1 MKIHILLFAL
11 LLISLLSNTTFA
23 ERAMSDTTLTPD
35 FSGGNIYFNIRLNSS
50 SLPINQLPTFVYINL
65 SSSFC
70 IEIGLY
76 NYTGSETERV
86 FRSNPFYFSCWNGYR
101 DCEASGYVNIGVGSM
116 CGLSNLSISAE
127 DWSVFGGDEL
137 ESPSPWQNCT
147 LSRGSSYISLPRI
160 DWSYGNPYAQ
170 IMIVNCSSHFIG
182 FTPTPLNTTLSS
194 LAYTTYN
201 MYSRACWYI
210 DSNKYLNPS
219 GKYYFNQYANTSCN
233 FCITGTSQC
242 SNYDNQTCVSGS
254 YVTTKSCSAGGWS
267 DCGLSGPD
275 QCQSTPIEHNY
286 CYNTST
292 NANCTSTQ
300 VCSCGLTGV
309 GSSFRMVNCTGA
321 PNEVGVCVEKEGS
334 SCTDDNF
341 CQYGLCL
348 SKDTSSGHCAYKCQ
362 SDIDCGNTQ
371 SCASYTDIPFS
382 NFQYTCGELMDE
394 TCGRGNWYQTNYC
407 VGKITLPCYS
417 GEECWSGNC
426 KPNCVGGTDNR
437 CILPSYSCYCTTT
450 ADCPAGKSCVSPS
463 YSGPIGWFMGGYGRK
478 VCTPGKANG
487 QTCSSND
494 QCSSNNCQNGY
505 CCSAG
510 KVCCSLDTQCPSGE
524 VCFTNSAWSALNNYY
539 SCGDKRGASEL
550 CTEDKE
556 CITPPCTLVSWYGSC
571 GGSLQSTAWSYTIT
585 PSTYTSGKLPL
596 NTEMTMKMN
605 YRDLLGATITAA
617 TCTLKRNDILISTA
631 DCSTTFAFNLTRGGI
646 NTFMIYAYKSG
657 YETATGSIITINVY
671 DNSTLIWNGQECS
684 LDDECQSGKCAL
696 IFEGIEKAS
705 SLYQICYTDI
715 ECAYTRGE
723 ECVGLWSDYI
733 VLNSTNQFCETD
745 FQCYQWFGN
754 ALSKCSHTTG
764 KCVFPGTCNP
774 AGGHQ
779 MCCANDAN
787 LCCEP
792 GYELDGSKPCGDY
805 KKCSFDTYTCAIR
818 SLNAGNVCNTTDQC
832 ISGATCQQTYNSSD
846 KVCCWGPKG
855 SDYCANSAHLC
866 PSGFDYNVGNQ
877 AFLCA
882 PLTGGVTPG
891 GQCSSTDQCIT
902 DAGYTLVCNA
912 GKCEV
917 PSCNNGE
924 VSCIFCDPGN
934 GTVLQLTPL
943 ACRVAGYNRTVG
955 CVSSSIGCIVS
966 GGTSGVTPPSVG
978 GYTDIEDVFFQI
990 VTLMQYVI
998 IAVIFFF
1005 ILAVF
1010 VTGLT
1015 VAYGLV
1021 KR

>member
-1 MKIHILLFAL
+1 MKLHIILIAL

-35 FSGGNIYFNIRLNSS
+35 FAGGNIYFNIRLNSS

-65 SSSFC
+65 TSSFC

-170 IMIVNCSSHFIG
+170 IMIVNCSSHFISS
-182 FTPTPLNTTLSS
+182 TPTPLNTTLSS

-201 MYSRACWYI
+201 MYSRACWYV
-210 DSNKYLNPS
+210 DSNTYLNPS

-275 QCQSTPIEHNY
+275 QCQSTPYTYTE
-286 CYNTST
+286 CTSD
-292 NANCTSTQ
+292 ANCTSDQ
-300 VCSCGLTGV
+300 VCSCGTGST
-309 GSSFRMVNCTGA
+309 GQPWGYYNCSTH
-321 PNEVGVCVEKEGS
+321 PSLQPGVCVQKEGK
-334 SCTDDNF
+334 SCSDDSQCIYN
-341 CQYGLCL
+341 LCL
-348 SKDTSSGHCAYKCQ
+348 GKSSGQGTCAYKCSSN
-362 SDIDCGNTQ
+362 SDCPSSQ
-371 SCASYTDIPFS
+371 ACASYTDIPFT
-382 NFQYTCGELMDE
+382 NFQYTCGQYMNE

-407 VGKITLPCYS
+407 VDKLSQFCWS
-417 GEECWSGNC
+417 NEECYSGNC
-426 KPNCVGGTDNR
+426 KVDCATGVPPGR
-437 CILPSYSCYCTTT
+437 CIVPSYSCYCNT
-450 ADCPAGKSCVSPS
+450 APDCGTGQTCIAVD
-463 YSGPIGWFMGGYGRK
+463 YSGPITNTFGKY
-478 VCTPGKANG
+478 VCISGKSNG
-487 QTCSSND
+487 QTCTAND
-494 QCSSNNCQNGY
+494 QCASSNCQNGY
-505 CCSAG
+505 CCGAG
-510 KVCCSLDTQCPSGE
+510 QVCCSVDGQCPSGQ
-524 VCFTNSAWSALNNYY
+524 VCFTNTGWLNYNFYY
-539 SCGDKRGASEL
+539 ACHNKIPGNNF
-550 CTEDKE
+550 CTESKE
-556 CITPPCTLVSWYGSC
+556 CITPPCTPFGGTSLLGYCS
-571 GGSLQSTAWSYTIT
+571 GSLIATTWSYTIT

-605 YRDLLGATITAA
+605 YRDLLGATITAS
-617 TCTLKRNDILISTA
+617 TCTLKRNGTSISTA

-657 YETATGSIITINVY
+657 YETATGSIISINVY

-684 LDDECQSGKCAL
+684 SDDECQSGKCAWL
-696 IFEGIEKAS
+696 FEGIEKGL
-705 SLYQICYTDI
+705 SLNQICYTDI
-715 ECAYTRGE
+715 DCAFTRGE
-723 ECVGLWSDYI
+723 ECFGLWSEYI
-733 VLNSTNQFCETD
+733 VVNSTNQLCTSD
-745 FQCYQWFGN
+745 SQCYQWFGN

-764 KCVFPGTCNP
+764 KCVFPGLCNP

-832 ISGATCQQTYNSSD
+832 ISGATCHQTYNSSD

-866 PSGFDYNVGNQ
+866 PTGFDYNVGNQ
-877 AFLCA
+877 AFVCA